1 MTDIDIINLYW
12 DRNETAITESSGK
25 YGAYCSS
32 IAYNILYNRSDA
44 EECVND
50 TWLHAW
56 NAMPPQKPSV
66 LSAFLGK
73 ITRNLSFDLYKKLRR
88 DKRGGDNIDL
98 VLDELA
104 ECVSGGEDPADNYD
118 LAELKKDINLFLD
131 SLTEDKRNM
140 FVLRYWYADSV
151 ASIASRFKTSDNTV
165 SVTLNRL
172 RKSLKTYLTER
183 GYSL

>member
-1 MTDIDIINLYW
+1 MTDDDIVKLYW
-12 DRNETAITESSGK
+12 DRKETAITETSGK

-32 IAYNILYNRSDA
+32 IAYNILYNRDDA
-44 EECVND
+44 DECVND

-56 NAMPPQKPSV
+56 NAMPPQKPSI

-73 ITRNLSFDLYKKLRR
+73 ITRNLSFDLYKKLHRE
-88 DKRGGDNIDL
+88 KRGGDGIDL

-104 ECVSGGEDPADNYD
+104 EIVSGGEDPADSFD
-118 LAELKKDINLFLD
+118 TAELKKEINLFLD
-131 SLTEDKRNM
+131 SLPDDKRNM

-151 ASIASRFKTSDNTV
+151 SSIAKRFATTENTV

-172 RKSLKTYLTER
+172 RKSLKNYLTER
-183 GYSL
+183 GYCI

>member
-1 MTDIDIINLYW
+1 MTDDDIVKLYW

-32 IAYNILYNRSDA
+32 IAYNILCNRDDA
-44 EECVND
+44 DECVND

-56 NAMPPQKPSV
+56 NAMPPQKPSI

-73 ITRNLSFDLYKKLRR
+73 ITRNLSFDLYKKIHRE
-88 DKRGGDNIDL
+88 KRGGDGIDL

-104 ECVSGGEDPADNYD
+104 EIVSGGEDPADAYD
-118 LAELKKDINLFLD
+118 TAELTRDINLFLD
-131 SLTEDKRNM
+131 SLSDDKRNM

-151 ASIASRFKTSDNTV
+151 SSIAKRFGTTENTI

-183 GYSL
+183 GYCI

>member
-1 MTDIDIINLYW
+1 MTDDDIVKLYW
-12 DRNETAITESSGK
+12 DREESAIAETSAK

-32 IAYNILYNRSDA
+32 IAINILHNRDDA

-56 NAMPPQKPSV
+56 NAMPPQKPSI

-73 ITRNLSFDLYKKLRR
+73 ITRNLSFDLYKKLHRE
-88 DKRGGDNIDL
+88 KRGGDGIDL

-104 ECVSGGEDPADNYD
+104 EIVSGGEDPADSYD
-118 LAELKKDINLFLD
+118 AAELKKDINLFLD
-131 SLTEDKRNM
+131 SLSDDKRNM

-151 ASIASRFKTSDNTV
+151 SSIAKRFATSENTI

-172 RKSLKTYLTER
+172 RGNLKTYLTER

>member
-1 MTDIDIINLYW
+1 MTDDDIVKLYW
-12 DRNETAITESSGK
+12 DREESAIAETSAK

-32 IAYNILYNRSDA
+32 IAINILHNRDDA

-56 NAMPPQKPSV
+56 NAMPPQKPSI

-73 ITRNLSFDLYKKLRR
+73 ITRNLSFDLYKKLHRE
-88 DKRGGDNIDL
+88 KRGGDGIDL

-104 ECVSGGEDPADNYD
+104 EIVSGGEDPADSYD
-118 LAELKKDINLFLD
+118 AAELKKDINLFLD
-131 SLTEDKRNM
+131 SLSDDKRNM

-151 ASIASRFKTSDNTV
+151 SSIAKRFATSENTI

-172 RKSLKTYLTER
+172 RGNLKTYLTER
-183 GYSL
+183 GYCL

>member
-32 IAYNILYNRSDA
+32 IAYNILYNRFDA

-66 LSAFLGK
+66 LSAFLGR
-73 ITRNLSFDLYKKLRR
+73 ITRNLSFDLYKKLHR

-104 ECVSGGEDPADNYD
+104 ECVSGGEDPADSYD

-151 ASIASRFKTSDNTV
+151 ASIASRFKTSENTV